1 MLSVRLALLTA
12 VVGVSACSPGNSSV
26 SDADLAEIRAK
37 KSEFVA
43 AVLSGD
49 KDAATRMYADMAIIM
64 PANEQLYRGRMAYR
78 ESMENMPEVAGFEIS
93 NAEFTPLGEDAV
105 VVTGTYMISTME
117 PGAAL
122 AIGDI
127 GKYLEIWRRGEDG
140 WAVSWDIWNSSQ
152 SIPMPTMPDTTR

>member
-1 MLSVRLALLTA
+1 MQTVRFALLT
-12 VVGVSACSPGNSSV
+12 VVLGVSACSPGTSTV
-26 SDADLAEIRAK
+26 SDADLEEIRSK

-43 AVLSGD
+43 AMQSGD
-49 KDAATRMYADMAIIM
+49 KDAATRIYADMAIIM
-64 PANEQLYRGRMAYR
+64 PPNDQLYRGRMAYR
-78 ESMENMPEVAGFEIS
+78 ESMENMPDVAGFEIS
-93 NAEFTPLGEDAV
+93 NVEFTPLGADAV